1 MTALISQESKNSKHQ
16 QKPNPQDWPELA
28 PVRYIETPEQA
39 LAKEIVRK
47 QGENAGKLLIM
58 RSKALFAVV
67 VAALSSVT
75 LNAFYVIPALL
86 RGQANIII
94 LLFALS
100 MVIQLSAAGYFL
112 RAKDPL
118 FAAQVLRLLL
128 IINGLVLLMGFAWIG
143 SLPLTFIIIVLMF
156 NAYKKMEQLKYGGE

>member
-1 MTALISQESKNSKHQ
+1 MTSKMQELKKAQ
-16 QKPNPQDWPELA
+16 DRPNTPDIASWPELA

-128 IINGLVLLMGFAWIG
+128 IINGLVLLTGFAWIG